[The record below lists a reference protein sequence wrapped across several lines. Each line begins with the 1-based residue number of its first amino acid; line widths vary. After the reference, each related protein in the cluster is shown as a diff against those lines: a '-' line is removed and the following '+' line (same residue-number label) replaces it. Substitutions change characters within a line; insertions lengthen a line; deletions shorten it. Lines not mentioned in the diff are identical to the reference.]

1 MNPHGIVTR
10 PSQYSVKETIDR
22 LVIFLELHGATVYAR
37 MNHQS
42 ELRNVGL
49 KISPLEFILFGDP
62 KAGGRVMIEN
72 PLAALDLPLKI
83 IAWEDNQ
90 NNVWIAYIDSEY
102 TENRYSLPHTLMKAL
117 DLTLLIDQAL
127 TV

>member
-1 MNPHGIVTR
+1 
-10 PSQYSVKETIDR
+10 
-22 LVIFLELHGATVYAR
+22 
-37 MNHQS
+37 
-42 ELRNVGL
+42 
-49 KISPLEFILFGDP
+49 
-62 KAGGRVMIEN
+62 MIEN
-72 PLAALDLPLKI
+72 PLVALDLPLKI

-117 DLTLLIDQAL
+117 DLTLLVDQAL